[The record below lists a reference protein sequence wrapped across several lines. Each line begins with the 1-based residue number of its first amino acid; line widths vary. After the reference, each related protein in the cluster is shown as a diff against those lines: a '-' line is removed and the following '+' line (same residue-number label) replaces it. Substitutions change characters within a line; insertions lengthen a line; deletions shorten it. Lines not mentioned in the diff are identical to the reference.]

1 MSHYSA
7 DIRDNFE
14 ELEEKDVSI
23 AGRIMAK
30 RVMGKVSFIDIQDR
44 QGRIQSFVARDNITP
59 EEYKIFKTYDIGDIV
74 GIKGAVFR
82 TKTGEVSVR
91 AAEIVLLSKSIQ
103 VLPSNG
109 SDSFEPTMVYSSTS
123 PAPMYSTLTV

>member
-1 MSHYSA
+1 MSEERNNVSPEKTEQELNEQRKIRRDKLEQLRADGRDPFLQEKWDVSHYSA

-59 EEYKIFKTYDIGDIV
+59 EE
-74 GIKGAVFR
+74 
-82 TKTGEVSVR
+82 
-91 AAEIVLLSKSIQ
+91 
-103 VLPSNG
+103 
-109 SDSFEPTMVYSSTS
+109 
-123 PAPMYSTLTV
+123 